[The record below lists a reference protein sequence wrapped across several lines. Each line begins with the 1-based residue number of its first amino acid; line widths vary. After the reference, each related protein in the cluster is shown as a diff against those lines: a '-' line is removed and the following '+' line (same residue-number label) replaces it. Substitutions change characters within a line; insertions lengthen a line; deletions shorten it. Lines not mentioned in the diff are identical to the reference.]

1 MATRRELPADF
12 AAALDQF
19 PAAAD
24 RFAALPAERQNE
36 WLNWIARG
44 RGRGARRRRID
55 EAVRRLSPPA
65 TAAATQEEI
74 AEPVGPPPDRTW
86 WIWLLLLLLLVIG
99 GLLAWFFATRGP
111 GKTTVPHVV
120 GMRAQNAVATLH
132 RKHLKDRELV
142 GPSARPPNVVFAQ
155 TPGAGKQ
162 VNKNQ
167 TVIISVSSGP
177 ARKPVPN
184 VVGDPVATASRK
196 VTSKGFVPVV
206 KHHAST
212 KPKGIVF
219 AQQPLAG
226 VTAVKGTKVI
236 LSVST
241 GIKPVI
247 VPSVVGETQGAA
259 VNTLTRVH
267 LRPVLRNVP
276 SPKPAGQVVAQ
287 KPAAGTKVDT
297 GSAVTLNVS
306 SGTGTV
312 PTTTTVK
319 STTTTGTTATVTTST
334 APSAARVPVPRV
346 RGLAVTAGL
355 SRLNSAGF
363 RPVVRYVTSTRRAG
377 LIVAESPAGGTA
389 PFGSRVRVSVSEG
402 PNPAQLT
409 SVPNVVGQ
417 DQATAGTTLRQAGF
431 KVLVLFRKT
440 TNQSQDGL
448 VIDEQPVAGSQIPR
462 GSVVAIFVGRFSG

>member
-12 AAALDQF
+12 AAALDQY
-19 PAAAD
+19 PAARD

-36 WLNWIARG
+36 WLSWIARG

-65 TAAATQEEI
+65 TAAATQEEV

-86 WIWLLLLLLLVIG
+86 WIWLLLLLLLVIA

-111 GKTTVPHVV
+111 GKTTVPRVV
-120 GMRAQNAVATLH
+120 GLRVSAAVQRIH
-132 RKHLKDRELV
+132 QRHLKDHGV
-142 GPSARPPNVVFAQ
+142 PGPSNRPAGVVFAQ

-167 TVIISVSSGP
+167 TVTISVSTGP
-177 ARKPVPN
+177 VRKPVPN
-184 VVGDPVATASRK
+184 VVGDPVATASAK
-196 VTSKGFVPVV
+196 VTKKGFVPVV
-206 KHHAST
+206 QHHAST
-212 KPKGIVF
+212 RPKGIVF

-226 VTAVKGTKVI
+226 VTAIKGTKVI

-241 GIKPVI
+241 GAKPVT
-247 VPSVVGETQGAA
+247 VPSVVGQPQGAA
-259 VNTLTRVH
+259 VSTLTRVG
-267 LRPVLRNVP
+267 LKPVLHNVP
-276 SPKPAGQVVAQ
+276 STQAAGQVVAQ
-287 KPAAGTKVDT
+287 KPPAGTKVDK

-306 SGTGTV
+306 TGTG

-334 APSAARVPVPRV
+334 APSA
-346 RGLAVTAGL
+346 
-355 SRLNSAGF
+355 
-363 RPVVRYVTSTRRAG
+363 
-377 LIVAESPAGGTA
+377 
-389 PFGSRVRVSVSEG
+389 SRVRVSVSEG

-448 VIDEQPVAGSQIPR
+448 VIDEQPAAGSQIPR